1 MDIIAR
7 LNEFVNSNKI
17 TPSQFADKLG
27 IPRPSMSQILSGRNK
42 KISNE
47 FLSKLHY
54 AYPDVDILWLLF
66 GEAPMAI
73 QSEQPNALANSATDN
88 QSTTTEPGINKSEPT
103 LFDDN
108 GLSEADASYANI
120 QTGTTDTVCES
131 VIEDLGKS
139 APYFHVV
146 VAPDPSASQPQSQN
160 IVHSPNNASI
170 QTDAH
175 AEDEV
180 NDAEKTA
187 YPTPTTQQSN
197 RIESIIVYY
206 TDKTYEVFKPE

>member
-47 FLSKLHY
+47 FLSKLHH

-66 GEAPMAI
+66 GETSMTL
-73 QSEQPNALANSATDN
+73 QSEQPNPLAKDN

-120 QTGTTDTVCES
+120 QTSTTDTVCES

-146 VAPDPSASQPQSQN
+146 VAPDPSASQAQNQN
-160 IVHSPNNASI
+160 IVHSTNNASI
-170 QTDAH
+170 QADAH

-180 NDAEKTA
+180 NDAAKTA
-187 YPTPTTQQSN
+187 SPTPTTQQSN